1 MTTPY
6 PTYPRLHT
14 LLGDALPDL
23 QLPNATAEALED
35 ALAEA
40 DEAAPTPAFFKRL
53 RDVTRCHAADGEP
66 WTELR
71 ITPARARARDLACT
85 TRCLLALSA
94 LGGVLLAT
102 QAARELDDAEAQC
115 PPLSEE
121 GLLHAVQLLA
131 DHAGALLGRSP
142 L

>member
-1 MTTPY
+1 MTTLY

-14 LLGDALPDL
+14 LLGDAMPDL

-35 ALAEA
+35 ALTEAEQSA
-40 DEAAPTPAFFKRL
+40 VTPAFFKRL

-71 ITPARARARDLACT
+71 ITPARARDLACT

-115 PPLSEE
+115 PPQTKE

-131 DHAGALLGRSP
+131 EHAGALLGRSP

>member
-35 ALAEA
+35 ALTEA

-71 ITPARARARDLACT
+71 TRRRGRVIWPAPRAACWRCRRREVCCWRRRRRVNWT
-85 TRCLLALSA
+85 TRMRSA
-94 LGGVLLAT
+94 
-102 QAARELDDAEAQC
+102 R
-115 PPLSEE
+115 
-121 GLLHAVQLLA
+121 
-131 DHAGALLGRSP
+131 R
-142 L
+142 